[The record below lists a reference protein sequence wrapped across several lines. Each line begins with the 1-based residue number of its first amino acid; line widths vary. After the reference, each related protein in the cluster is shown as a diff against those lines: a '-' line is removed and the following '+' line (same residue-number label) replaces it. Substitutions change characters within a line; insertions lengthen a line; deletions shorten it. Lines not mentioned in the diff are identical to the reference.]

1 MNFNQIIEHN
11 YPFQHWEIIDCLDKK
26 TLDEISFASI
36 PDGERAYDGT
46 RAADHS
52 GEGKDGKLRLF
63 ITKDNAKSFPQ
74 LTKVI
79 NTLQEFE
86 TSQQMCDD
94 ILNKTGVALL
104 PGSDFGFK
112 KSRMLARLSYT
123 DFDGD
128 LFLKNI
134 SGSKKLDNDFI
145 ERYAPNIVEGTK
157 KLSEWSKSL

>member
-86 TSQQMCDD
+86 TSQQISK
-94 ILNKTGVALL
+94 ILNKDLSASFVRLEIIG
-104 PGSDFGFK
+104 DK
-112 KSRMLARLSYT
+112 KVFWL
-123 DFDGD
+123 
-128 LFLKNI
+128 N
-134 SGSKKLDNDFI
+134 DNMGKI
-145 ERYAPNIVEGTK
+145 NER
-157 KLSEWSKSL
+157 